1 MRIIKTVPTMHVMH
15 ASAQVHQQPPL
26 GGLYSLC
33 IRPTAAAG
41 AFALIRD
48 MHGLNIL
55 DDKRS
60 ASPLAPA
67 QVAAGG
73 HQIILSEASS
83 ASSLSDERRKNIVK
97 MLEIEKT
104 RRGW

>member
-1 MRIIKTVPTMHVMH
+1 MRIVKTVPTMH
-15 ASAQVHQQPPL
+15 ASAPVHQQPPL
-26 GGLYSLC
+26 GGPV
-33 IRPTAAAG
+33 RPTAAAG
-41 AFALIRD
+41 GFALIRD